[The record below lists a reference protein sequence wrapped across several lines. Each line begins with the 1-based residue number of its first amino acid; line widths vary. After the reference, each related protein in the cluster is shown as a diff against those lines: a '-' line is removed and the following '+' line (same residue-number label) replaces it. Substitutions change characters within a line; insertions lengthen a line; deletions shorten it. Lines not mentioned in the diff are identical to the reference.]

1 MLKKTRFAIVM
12 LASAMS
18 FVGLPGCAGPASQPM
33 PSDARIETGH
43 ITGKRLLAQVDQSS
57 SSPVSAGVGG
67 GAISGGGG
75 GGGFGGVGLGIDL
88 TSLFSHSAKT
98 QNVYEYELTTAAHQ
112 VLKINSS
119 VDLKE
124 GECAMAVVSEQP
136 GMSRIEASSAC

>member
-1 MLKKTRFAIVM
+1 MLTKTRFAIVV
-12 LASAMS
+12 LASAVS
-18 FVGLPGCAGPASQPM
+18 FAGLPGCAGPARPPM

-43 ITGKRLLAQVDQSS
+43 ITGKKLLAQVDQSS

-67 GAISGGGG
+67 GVISGGGG
-75 GGGFGGVGLGIDL
+75 SGFGGVGLGIDL
-88 TSLFSHSAKT
+88 TNLFSHPAKT

-119 VDLKE
+119 VELKE
-124 GECAMAVVSEQP
+124 GECAKAVVSDQP

>member
-1 MLKKTRFAIVM
+1 
-12 LASAMS
+12 
-18 FVGLPGCAGPASQPM
+18 M

-75 GGGFGGVGLGIDL
+75 FGGAGLGIDL
-88 TSLFSHSAKT
+88 TNLFSHPAKT

-119 VDLKE
+119 VELKE
-124 GECAMAVVSEQP
+124 SDVVSEQP
-136 GMSRIEASSAC
+136 GMSRIEASFAC